1 MSSRHKP
8 HRRDLRPSPID
19 GRAVTTRDDGAQQFA
34 ALPWRRLVDGSIKVL
49 LITSRETRRW
59 VIPKGWPMTGL
70 TPGEAAIQEAYEEAG
85 VFGDSTKP
93 GMYGIVIKWP
103 PHTFSRPHSHPNDRF
118 VTVLSG
124 AWWINTGAKFNSD
137 TMVPMKPG
145 AFVIHHAGEIHYDGT
160 KDEPAMIY
168 IVGMGPAPSIPRE
181 DPSTA
186 PKK

>member
-1 MSSRHKP
+1 MPLVRFRLFGALALAAALGLAAAAPQSARAE
-8 HRRDLRPSPID
+8 ID
-19 GRAVTTRDDGAQQFA
+19 PKSITIVPVDKLEFKGLPDGAQIA
-34 ALPWRRLVDGSIKVL
+34 
-49 LITSRETRRW
+49 T
-59 VIPKGWPMTGL
+59 
-70 TPGEAAIQEAYEEAG
+70 

-93 GMYGIVIKWP
+93 GLYGILIKWP
-103 PHTFSRPHSHPNDRF
+103 PHTSSRPHSHPNDRY

-124 AWWINTGAKFNSD
+124 TWWINTGAKYNAD
-137 TMVPMKPG
+137 TMMPMKPG

-160 KDEPAMIY
+160 KDEPALIY

>member
-1 MSSRHKP
+1 MGMRSRLCGALAVAAVAFGAASFAWAP
-8 HRRDLRPSPID
+8 ARAEID
-19 GRAVTTRDDGAQQFA
+19 PRSITIVPFDKLDFKGQPGAPQIA
-34 ALPWRRLVDGSIKVL
+34 
-49 LITSRETRRW
+49 T
-59 VIPKGWPMTGL
+59 
-70 TPGEAAIQEAYEEAG
+70 

-93 GMYGIVIKWP
+93 GLYGIVIKWP
-103 PHTFSRPHSHPNDRF
+103 PHTFSRPHSHPNDRY

-124 AWWINTGAKFNSD
+124 TWWINTGAKFNSD
-137 TMVPMKPG
+137 TMMPMKPG

-160 KDEPAMIY
+160 MDEPAMIY

>member
-1 MSSRHKP
+1 M
-8 HRRDLRPSPID
+8 PSIRFRLGGALALAAAIVGFSVASPLTAKAEID
-19 GRAVTTRDDGAQQFA
+19 PKAITIVPFDKLDFKGPAGGAQIA
-34 ALPWRRLVDGSIKVL
+34 
-49 LITSRETRRW
+49 T
-59 VIPKGWPMTGL
+59 
-70 TPGEAAIQEAYEEAG
+70 
-85 VFGDSTKP
+85 VFGDATKP

-103 PHTFSRPHSHPNDRF
+103 PHTFSRPHSHPNDRY

-124 AWWINTGAKFNSD
+124 TWWINTGAKFNSD
-137 TMVPMKPG
+137 TMMPMKPG

>member
-1 MSSRHKP
+1 MSSIQSR
-8 HRRDLRPSPID
+8 LC
-19 GRAVTTRDDGAQQFA
+19 GALTLAVAILGLSTLAPAGAQAEIDPKSITVVPFDK
-34 ALPWRRLVDGSIKVL
+34 LVF
-49 LITSRETRRW
+49 
-59 VIPKGWPMTGL
+59 
-70 TPGEAAIQEAYEEAG
+70 PGDPTKPQIAT

-93 GMYGIVIKWP
+93 GLYGIVIKWP
-103 PHTFSRPHSHPNDRF
+103 PHQTSRPHSHPNDRY

-124 AWWINTGAKFNSD
+124 TWWINTGSKYNAD

-145 AFVIHHAGEIHYDGT
+145 AFVIHHAGEIHYDAT
-160 KDEPAMIY
+160 KDDPAMIY